1 MEHSAGMTAMSKKA
15 SNENAQCSNACIYN
29 LVAAEREQLVKEGE
43 RNRDLRYIIDM
54 KRLLKLVKR
63 S

>member
-1 MEHSAGMTAMSKKA
+1 MKMR
-15 SNENAQCSNACIYN
+15 NAPTRAIYN

-54 KRLLKLVKR
+54 KRLLKIVKL